1 MKRSKGNFQYF
12 GSLFKQFYLT
22 SEAKGSCIR
31 QLAIQMRRT
40 KISLLPNLRK
50 RLGNRSLTD
59 VMKHSTIT
67 NWKHTTN
74 DQNQSACINKKS
86 QTPATS
92 KPYMCVHAEQN
103 KHQEEADGPELRQW
117 HQGCC
122 LGVCDECQARTF
134 VGRGERALLFRIKF
148 QSKKENADD
157 DQEFH
162 SDKI

>member
-1 MKRSKGNFQYF
+1 MKRSKDNFQYF
-12 GSLFKQFYLT
+12 GSLFKQLYYLR
-22 SEAKGSCIR
+22 GQR
-31 QLAIQMRRT
+31 QLYQIACNT
-40 KISLLPNLRK
+40 DEKNKDFTLS
-50 RLGNRSLTD
+50 RLAEVFGKQVADRGDETLHRHKLET
-59 VMKHSTIT
+59 HI
-67 NWKHTTN
+67 N